1 MRTVTRRRE
10 KTMLGWLALAAFGLF
25 ATSVTWAQQ
34 APSPA
39 AEPTKPAATPG
50 PTNNIRPAMKWKE
63 FNYTCE
69 ADAKLTVYLRSTT
82 AKVLTH
88 DHLFLMRQT
97 HSADGTRY
105 SDGKVLWWSKGDTGF
120 LQEDTPEGDGKMLV
134 KGCMLDKP
142 TDAAKP

>member
-1 MRTVTRRRE
+1 MGTITLRRNQI
-10 KTMLGWLALAAFGLF
+10 TLGSLALAAFGLF
-25 ATSVTWAQQ
+25 VTTVAWAQQ

-50 PTNNIRPAMKWKE
+50 PTNNVRPAIKWKE

-69 ADAKLTVYLRSTT
+69 TGARVTVYLHSTT
-82 AKVLTH
+82 AKVRTQ
-88 DHLFLMRQT
+88 DHFFLMRQT
-97 HSADGTRY
+97 PSTDGTRY
-105 SDGKVLWWSKGDTGF
+105 SDGKVLWWSKGDTG
-120 LQEDTPEGDGKMLV
+120 LLREEAPDGDGKMLV